1 MQEKRLY
8 ARLGVTIQ
16 GTLFIKG
23 IDIPIIINNL
33 SVPESIVDVD
43 NFGIGFQC
51 SDRNAD
57 LKSLLS
63 IGDEIQIQFLDND
76 FDLQDSVHIYKFKIT
91 QITDIKHGKLVGAIL
106 TEDNID
112 YSLYTQA
119 KKKIVV
125 AREAEQLEQ
134 FLDNIKGE

>member
-23 IDIPIIINNL
+23 TDIPIIINNL

-51 SDRNAD
+51 SDRSAN
-57 LKSLLS
+57 LESLLS

-91 QITDIKHGKLVGAIL
+91 QITDIKHGKLVGATL